1 MPFTP
6 ETIAVKPYNQCIKCD
21 YLGTKC
27 DGPNVIAMSKERYC
41 EWCRQ
46 LKEERGWSNAKLAE
60 VSGVSKAT
68 IDKMMTNRIT
78 GLNGETISSVTCA
91 LVYGYAD
98 PNGSWGKFPCAMV
111 APDNASGGC
120 PKCAELQKQMENQT
134 KSDREKIDHLKKQV
148 AFAESQLLE
157 KDAQIRS
164 KDDRLHERADFMYR
178 KDRVI
183 TILSVLLGI
192 SVLLILTALFID
204 MFNPNVGFF
213 WIEQMAA
220 VHGLR

>member
-6 ETIAVKPYNQCIKCD
+6 ETIAVKPYNKCIKCD

-46 LKEERGWSNAKLAE
+46 LKEEKGWSNAKLAE
-60 VSGVSKAT
+60 VSGISKAT

-78 GLNGETISSVTCA
+78 GLNGETISTVTCA
-91 LVYGYAD
+91 LVYGYSCPD
-98 PNGSWGKFPCAMV
+98 GNWGKFPCAME
-111 APDNASGGC
+111 APEDAPEGC
-120 PKCAELQKQMENQT
+120 PKCADLKRQLDFQT
-134 KSDREKIDHLKKQV
+134 ANDREKIDHLKKQV

-164 KDDRLHERADFMYR
+164 KDERLQERADFIYR

-192 SVLLILTALFID
+192 SVLLIIGALLID

-213 WIEQMAA
+213 WVERMAA
-220 VHGLR
+220 LVG

>member
-27 DGPNVIAMSKERYC
+27 DGPNVIAMSKDRYC

-91 LVYGYAD
+91 LVYGYAE
-98 PNGSWGKFPCAMV
+98 PEGNWGRFPCAMV
-111 APDNASGGC
+111 APNTAPDGC
-120 PKCAELQKQMENQT
+120 PKCEELRKQMETQLS
-134 KSDREKIDHLKKQV
+134 SDREKIDHLKKQV
-148 AFAESQLLE
+148 SFAESQLME
-157 KDAQIRS
+157 KDKQICS
-164 KDDRLHERADFMYR
+164 KDDRLKERASFMR
-178 KDRVI
+178 QKDRVI
-183 TILSVLLGI
+183 TILSVLLGL
-192 SVLLILTALFID
+192 SVLLIIGALLID
-204 MFNPNVGFF
+204 LFNPNIGFF
-213 WIEQMAA
+213 WLEHMAA
-220 VHGLR
+220 VADLW

>member
-60 VSGVSKAT
+60 ISGVSKAT

-91 LVYGYAD
+91 LVYGHAD
-98 PNGSWGKFPCAMV
+98 PDGSWGKFPCAMV
-111 APDNASGGC
+111 APDDTPDEC
-120 PKCAELQKQMENQT
+120 PKCAELRLHMDQQSKN
-134 KSDREKIDHLKKQV
+134 DREKIDFLKQQI
-148 AFAESQLLE
+148 AFKESQMLE

-164 KDDRLHERADFMYR
+164 KDERLQERADFIYR

-183 TILSVLLGI
+183 TILSILLGV
-192 SVLLILTALFID
+192 SVLLIIAALFVD
-204 MFNPNVGFF
+204 MVNPNVGFF
-213 WIEQMAA
+213 WVKQMAA
-220 VHGLR
+220 AAGIG